1 MLNRLRFSR
10 KMIWLLGWLMGGLL
24 LALVVQQSLAA
35 YAPRPAAQVSPLHPT
50 FALLDENG
58 QSVLE
63 TSGAVSTVQTCGQC
77 HDSAFIQ
84 QHSFHADLGLSDFTA
99 PGQTASGRAWD
110 ASPGLFGKWNPLTYR
125 MLSAAG
131 DERIDLTTA
140 DWIRLFAERVV
151 GGGPAV
157 TSRTGQPLAAST
169 ETLDVTAT
177 DFTTGQTQTWDW
189 AKSGVV
195 EMNCFVCHLNTPNN
209 AARVE
214 AIRNGD
220 FRWAATATLLGT
232 GLVEQTDSG
241 WAWNTA
247 AFDENGELTRP
258 FVTLQDPTN
267 TNCAQCHGVVHTD
280 PNTPLVVVSADLNQ
294 WQTAT
299 TGQVL
304 SAQKI
309 SESGLNLTDK
319 DSLTRAWDIHLER
332 GLNCTDC
339 HYSLNNP
346 ALAQTSAKDQ
356 PEHLT
361 FDPRRLEIGEYLQKP
376 DHQLARGQSAQ
387 YTLAPELKGTMRRCE
402 GCHATDATHSWLPY
416 TQRHMAG
423 VACETCHIPQLYA
436 PTVQAVDW
444 TVLTTAGQPR
454 TEYRGIEGDTG
465 TLADL
470 VTGYQPVLLPRE
482 DIDGQTMLA
491 PYNLITAYY
500 WVYTD
505 ANGNDRPVRLADL
518 QAAWLVNGQYVPELL
533 VTLDVDR
540 DGQLNPTEL
549 ALDTPEKQRMVAE
562 RLQMLGLSSP
572 RIVGEIQPYSLNHNV
587 ARGEWATRDC
597 QVCHSDASLVTRPIT
612 LSNTG
617 PAGITPAFVQDAN
630 TFTDGDIQNNAGA
643 GGGGLAFTPA
653 PSMLYVFGHSR
664 VGWVDWFGAAAFV
677 GVLLAVSGHG
687 GLRFYAALRQRSHH
701 QPALKRVYMYAVYE
715 RFWHWLQTFTIVLLL
730 FTGLIIHRPDV
741 FSLFGF
747 PQVVLVHNVLAAILV
762 LNAALSLFYH
772 LVSGEIRQYIPRPYG
787 FFDQAIEQSKFYL
800 KGIFSG
806 APHPFEKTPQ
816 KKLNPLQQ
824 LTYFGILNVLLPLQV
839 LTGALMWGVQ
849 AFPQIANLFG
859 GLPFLAPFHSLI
871 AWLFAAFIVAHVYL
885 TTTAGHEPLSGIKA
899 MMLGWDEVDDP
910 AASTETSD
918 HDHPRPIQTPTP
930 AP

>member
-1 MLNRLRFSR
+1 MLSRLRFSR
-10 KMIWLLGWLMGGLL
+10 KILWLCGWLVGGSL
-24 LALVVQQSLAA
+24 LALTVQHGLAA

-50 FALLDENG
+50 FALLDEDG

-63 TSGAVSTVQTCGQC
+63 TDGAVSTIQTCGQC
-77 HDSAFIQ
+77 HDTAFIQ

-110 ASPGLFGKWNPLTYR
+110 ASPGLFGKWNPITYR
-125 MLSAAG
+125 TLSAAG
-131 DERIDLTTA
+131 DAEIDLTTV
-140 DWIRLFAERVV
+140 DWLRLFAERVV

-157 TSRTGQPLAAST
+157 TSRTGQPLTATT
-169 ETLDVTAT
+169 EALDLTAT
-177 DFTTGQTQTWDW
+177 DFTTGQTLAWDW
-189 AKSGVV
+189 AASGVV

-209 AARVE
+209 VARVDT
-214 AIRNGD
+214 IRNGD

-232 GLVEQTDSG
+232 GLVEQTEAG
-241 WAWNTA
+241 WIWNPA

-267 TNCAQCHGVVHTD
+267 ANCAQCHGVVHTD
-280 PNTPLVVVSADLNQ
+280 PDTPLVIVGADVDQ

-304 SAQKI
+304 ASQKI
-309 SESGLNLTDK
+309 SESGLNLADK
-319 DSLTRAWDIHLER
+319 DSLTRSWDIHLER

-346 ALAQTSAKDQ
+346 ALAQTTAKDQ

-402 GCHATDATHSWLPY
+402 GCHASDATHTWLPY
-416 TQRHMAG
+416 TERHMAEI
-423 VACETCHIPQLYA
+423 ACETCHIPQLYA
-436 PTVQAVDW
+436 PTLQTVDW
-444 TVLTTAGQPR
+444 TVLTAASEPR
-454 TEYRGIEGDTG
+454 IEYRGVEGNTS
-465 TLADL
+465 TLNDL
-470 VTGYQPVLLPRE
+470 ITGYQPVLLPRQ

-505 ANGNDRPVRLADL
+505 ANGNERPVRLADL
-518 QAAWLVNGQYVPELL
+518 QAAWWVDNQYAPELL
-533 VTLDVDR
+533 ASLDTDLN
-540 DGQLNPTEL
+540 GQLSATEL
-549 ALDTPEKQRMVAE
+549 VLDTPDKQAAVAQ
-562 RLQMLGLSSP
+562 RLQAVGLANP
-572 RIVGEIQPYSLNHNV
+572 RIVGEVQPYSLNHNV
-587 ARGEWATRDC
+587 ARGDWATRDC
-597 QVCHSDASLVTRPIT
+597 QVCHSDNSLVTLPIT

-617 PAGITPAFVQDAN
+617 PAGITPTFAKDAN
-630 TFTDGDIQNNAGA
+630 TLTAGDLQNTEGV
-643 GGGGLAFTPA
+643 LTFTPA
-653 PSMLYVFGHSR
+653 PSAVYVFGHSR

-677 GVLLAVSGHG
+677 GVLLAVSAHG
-687 GLRFYAALRQRSHH
+687 GLRFYAALRQRSH
-701 QPALKRVYMYAVYE
+701 QPAVKRVYMYAVYE

-730 FTGLIIHRPDV
+730 FTGLIIHRPDL

-747 PQVVLVHNVLAAILV
+747 PQIVLVHNVLAAILV

-816 KKLNPLQQ
+816 RKLNPLQQ

-871 AWLFAAFIVAHVYL
+871 AWLFASFIVAHVYL
-885 TTTAGHEPLSGIKA
+885 TTTAGHAPLAGIKA
-899 MMLGWDEVDDP
+899 MMLGWDEVEDP
-910 AASTETSD
+910 SASTETPD
-918 HDHPRPIQTPTP
+918 HDHPRPVQTSTA